1 MADGSHKMS
10 RGEFEV
16 ALGALGD
23 ATRKVRAV
31 SRDIQGDLGQIR
43 GQFARLPGVW
53 RSPSESSSEPVM
65 KWFDRASADLH
76 ALLEEMTRRMQVSYD
91 TYVDAEK
98 ANFHNSGGGSGSSHG
113 AHPPQQ
119 HAQGSHPAPHE
130 GTLRNGETD
139 PRPEA
144 APQPEAAL
152 RDRLTGQGASDA

>member
-1 MADGSHKMS
+1 MCPGRTLTHVSYLAGSRRQSFQHRHGTGWAGMADGSHKMS

-23 ATRKVRAV
+23 ATRKVRSV

-43 GQFARLPGVW
+43 TQFARLPGVW
-53 RSPSESSSEPVM
+53 RSPSQSSSEPVM

-98 ANFHNSGGGSGSSHG
+98 
-113 AHPPQQ
+113 
-119 HAQGSHPAPHE
+119 
-130 GTLRNGETD
+130 
-139 PRPEA
+139 
-144 APQPEAAL
+144 
-152 RDRLTGQGASDA
+152 